1 MPRKQPHTI
10 DELELNQREIETL
23 KYLFWY
29 RTRHGRYP
37 SSPTHRELF
46 DHLNRVLPKQKPS
59 GKPALVSLEQTRRLV
74 DQLRAKGVLIQTEY
88 HVPRSIVLSE
98 FGERVAARYVQ

>member
-1 MPRKQPHTI
+1 MPRKQLYTI
-10 DELELNQREIETL
+10 DELELNQREIETVR
-23 KYLFWY
+23 YLLDF
-29 RTRHGRYP
+29 RHKNRYP
-37 SSPTHRELF
+37 AAPSHRELLE
-46 DHLNRVLPKQKPS
+46 HLNKVLPKQK
-59 GKPALVSLEQTRRLV
+59 GNKPALVSLEQTRRLV